1 MKSIHV
7 FSEGLRQAS
16 KRPRLVLVL
25 YLVPLVGALAL
36 SFLAWASLA
45 PALGHS
51 LFAQEVIAGRWFG
64 VWQDFA
70 KSPENHLSLVIGP
83 GLALVFFATIILQ
96 VLLSAGVITS
106 LFGDRAARGGDFFS
120 GIRHFAWP
128 FFRSFLWFFIG
139 FALAAVACGVV
150 MQRLFKLAEN
160 QADARWDVV
169 GVLVG
174 SLLFALLY
182 VPLRGAYELSR
193 MAVVRHGDRKTLRG
207 FFRALGSVLR
217 HPLLFFPLYAAFFV
231 TVLALHGVFGLVRSE
246 FTVSTWLG
254 IFAVALTHQLV
265 MAVRAFLQLG
275 FLAANKEAYLALGEV
290 RYCQPKTQPLQAV
303 AEPSPV
309 EDVFA

>member
-7 FSEGLRQAS
+7 FCEGLRQAG
-16 KRPRLVLVL
+16 KRPKLVLVL
-25 YLVPLVGALAL
+25 YLLPFVGALAL
-36 SFLAWASLA
+36 SLLAWASLA
-45 PALGHS
+45 PALDHS
-51 LFAQEVIAGRWFG
+51 LFAQEVLAGRWFG

-70 KSPENHLSLVIGP
+70 KSPENHLPLVIGP
-83 GLALVFFATIILQ
+83 GLALAFFATVILQ
-96 VLLSAGVITS
+96 VLPSAGVITS
-106 LFGDRAARGGDFFS
+106 LFGDRAARGGDFFT

-139 FALAAVACGVV
+139 FALTVVASGAVILGF
-150 MQRLFKLAEN
+150 FKLAEN

-217 HPLLFFPLYAAFFV
+217 HPLLFFPLYAAFFMAV
-231 TVLALHGVFGLVRSE
+231 VALHGAFGLVRSE
-246 FTVSTWLG
+246 FTVSNWLG
-254 IFAVALTHQLV
+254 IFALALAHQLV

-275 FLAANKEAYLALGEV
+275 FLAANKEAYLALGEA
-290 RYCQPKTQPLQAV
+290 RYCHPKTQPLQAV